1 MSTVLS
7 SWRRSY
13 TPNFTPEVCQRV
25 TALIGAEEYKDDGLS
40 PAHLRGKRFL
50 VICGLG
56 TLLVITAFIAIL
68 VGTLGPIG
76 PGVPERISFSEAV
89 KAIFTDSSY
98 HWVFWNVRIP
108 RVLLAGLVGAA
119 LACSGTAMQAIFR
132 NSMADPFVIGVSSGA
147 AVGAAIA
154 GLLGLSATIGV
165 LAPPMFAFVS
175 AAIAAF
181 SVYMLGSVRGKVYV
195 DSLLLSG
202 VAVAAFLG
210 AMVSFLIYFARQ
222 QYHQLIFWLLG
233 SLTLASWDIVQ
244 ILLLPI
250 VAGVVV
256 VFLYG
261 RDLDAL
267 LLGEETAHNLGA
279 NPEFLKKLM
288 LFVSALMASAAVA
301 FTGVIGFVGLI
312 IPHISRLIVGSS
324 HRTLVPAAT
333 LSGAIFLISADTL
346 ARTAVAP
353 TELPVGIITALC
365 GGPFFLY
372 LLRRNS
378 TGRER

>member
-1 MSTVLS
+1 VVL
-7 SWRRSY
+7 
-13 TPNFTPEVCQRV
+13 
-25 TALIGAEEYKDDGLS
+25 LIGTEKPKEEGHS
-40 PAHLRGKRFL
+40 PTDLRSKRL
-50 VICGLG
+50 LIICALG
-56 TLLVITAFIAIL
+56 ALLVLTAFVAIL

-76 PGVPERISFSEAV
+76 PGIPEKISFSEAV
-89 KAIFTDSSY
+89 KAIFTDSEY

-154 GLLGLSATIGV
+154 GLLGLAAIIGV
-165 LAPPMFAFVS
+165 FAPPMFAFVG
-175 AAIAAF
+175 AVIAAF
-181 SVYMLGSVRGKVYV
+181 SVYMLGSVRGKIYV

-233 SLTLASWDIVQ
+233 SLTLASWEVVQ
-244 ILLLPI
+244 ILVFPI
-250 VAGVVV
+250 VAGAVVI
-256 VFLYG
+256 FLYG

-288 LFVSALMASAAVA
+288 LFVSALMAAAAVA
-301 FTGVIGFVGLI
+301 FTGIIGFVGLI

-333 LSGAIFLISADTL
+333 LSGAIFLILADTL

-378 TGRER
+378 MGRDR